1 MSLWNVYEYRI
12 VDLYMGRSPGQIG
25 EGYEGGEGR
34 HEEGV
39 SRVTHL
45 AFGLHPR
52 CSVYN

>member
-1 MSLWNVYEYRI
+1 MGKSLR
-12 VDLYMGRSPGQIG
+12 QIG

-52 CSVYN
+52 CSVYD